1 MACVDFRLLLF
12 VSTVTDN
19 VRKAELSCSPVLE
32 PEGSLKEPVQ
42 NFSKTRLTYHCC
54 DVRLK
59 HRVIVLAYNFGL
71 R

>member
-1 MACVDFRLLLF
+1 MLCAIHRLLLF

-19 VRKAELSCSPVLE
+19 VRKAELSFSPVLE

-59 HRVIVLAYNFGL
+59 HRVTVLAYNFGL